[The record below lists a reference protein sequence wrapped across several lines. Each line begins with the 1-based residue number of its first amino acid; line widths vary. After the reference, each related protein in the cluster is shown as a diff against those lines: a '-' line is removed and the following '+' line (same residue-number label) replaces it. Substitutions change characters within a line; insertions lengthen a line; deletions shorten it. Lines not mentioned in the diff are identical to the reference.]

1 MDKYKRFDK
10 YFQYSYFNEINEKVG
25 VFSNDISKDILREA
39 KNIFDVIE
47 YDEIKEKKLKK
58 HKNY

>member
-1 MDKYKRFDK
+1 MNKYKRFDK

-25 VFSNDISKDILREA
+25 VFSKDTTEDILREA

-47 YDEIKEKKLKK
+47 YDEIKSKKS
-58 HKNY
+58 

>member
-1 MDKYKRFDK
+1 MDIYQRFDK

-25 VFSNDISKDILREA
+25 VFSKDMPEDILREA

-47 YDEIKEKKLKK
+47 YD
-58 HKNY
+58 

>member
-1 MDKYKRFDK
+1 MDIYQRFDK

-25 VFSNDISKDILREA
+25 VFSKDMPKDILIEA

-47 YDEIKEKKLKK
+47 YDEIKS
-58 HKNY
+58 

>member
-1 MDKYKRFDK
+1 MDIYQRFDK

-25 VFSNDISKDILREA
+25 VFSKDIPKDILREA

-47 YDEIKEKKLKK
+47 YDEIKSKKTKK
-58 HKNY
+58 T

>member
-25 VFSNDISKDILREA
+25 VFSKDTPEIVLAEA
-39 KNIFDVIE
+39 RRMFDVIE
-47 YDEIKEKKLKK
+47 YD
-58 HKNY
+58 